1 MSGRRSGRLLG
12 SLLLVL
18 AAVAIVGWHAGVHD
32 DVTEGYKATDIIW
45 TIGTESAVID
55 SVR

>member
-1 MSGRRSGRLLG
+1 MSGRRLGRLCG

-18 AAVAIVGWHAGVHD
+18 AAAAIVGFNAGVYD
-32 DVTEGYKATDIIW
+32 GMAEGYKATDIIW

-55 SVR
+55 SGR